1 MYVARILY
9 PIKVLGPGNRVGIWF
24 NGCRHKC
31 NKCSNPELWDYDE
44 KYNVS
49 IETIK
54 QLIDTIAINNRI
66 DGFTITGGDP
76 FEQPEALEE
85 VLSYIFTIS
94 DDVIV
99 YTGYD
104 YNQIKQDK
112 ILDKVAV
119 LIDGKYI
126 DDLNEGDILKG
137 SSNQNIIILNE
148 KYKEKYEKY
157 IANTKSEIQ
166 NFNTKDGVISVGIH
180 RSGYKEDLDL
190 LLKKKGLQENE

>member
-148 KYKEKYEKY
+148 KYKEKYEEY

-180 RSGYKEDLDL
+180 RRGYKEDLDL
-190 LLKKKGLQENE
+190 LLKKKGLQGNE

>member
-180 RSGYKEDLDL
+180 RRGYKEDLDL
-190 LLKKKGLQENE
+190 LLKKKGLQGNE